1 MNYLKD
7 ELYELL
13 KEDVSIFDFIQEY
26 AINGISFS
34 DLENPEKSW
43 MNAPFFTML
52 GYDSKSFERSQLT
65 LPSLIISEKKSS
77 NEIDKNYINQKIIF
91 KNKEGNNITTE
102 CKAIYIKNKLG
113 NNSHILKAYKKC
125 NIVSET
131 TLLNEEL
138 KKEFEK
144 LKKQDAFLD
153 QCNRA
158 ANIGYWEID
167 LVSQKLNWSSMT
179 KVIHETPFDYIPNI
193 ETAIDFYKEG
203 ENRDLIEKSFKEA
216 VAKGTPFNHELQIIT
231 LKGNT
236 KWVRSIGQAAFSDGV
251 CTRVYGTFQ
260 DITVVKEAHIAL
272 TTEKEKLISVLKGT
286 NTGTWE
292 WNIQTEETHHSEIW
306 AEIIGYPLAELQP
319 ISSKKWEK
327 LVHPDDLLI
336 TKQKLEEYFNKK
348 TEYYNAEYRIRHKN
362 GHWIW
367 VLDKGK
373 VISWTENNK
382 PLVMFGTHY
391 DITEQK
397 KINQRNIHFIEQ
409 TPTAI
414 AMFDNQMN
422 YLASSE
428 KWKSDY
434 QLNDEKIIG
443 KCHYDIFPEI
453 KQEWKAIHQK
463 CLMGIPDH
471 REEDVFIRKD
481 GSIQWL
487 KWEIKPW
494 HNDNGSIGGLIMY
507 TADITVRK
515 QFQEKLRISEEAF
528 RGNFENAAIGMGLL
542 NTTGQWLKVNTS
554 LCKLLG
560 FPEEEMVT
568 QNFQKITHPDDLQAD
583 LNLLD
588 ELIKGRRSF
597 YHLEKRFICKN
608 ERVITTIL
616 SASLVRDENQEPL
629 YFIVQIIDITAQ
641 KKAELQLADTIA
653 KTQGLIE
660 ASTRVAIIETS
671 LDGIIR
677 TFNKGAENLLGY
689 KKEEIIGIA
698 TPLLIHVKDEI
709 QTRTQELTVKYNQPI
724 EEFQV
729 FTLPTDK
736 GDYDTNEWTYIR
748 KDGSQFP
755 VQLTIT
761 AIKKNEVITG
771 YLGIAVDITYIKE
784 TEKEIQ
790 SLLTVTKDQ
799 NERLK
804 NFAHIVSHNLRSHSG
819 NITMMMDL
827 LLYEQPEIADNEI
840 VNLLKTASVNL
851 QETIKHLNEVVL
863 MNSAINENLQCLN
876 LHDYVELTIENTRS
890 LIFNTNIKIINEI
903 LTETTILALPAYLES
918 ILLNLI
924 TNAIK
929 YKSEERDSMIKISST
944 QKEKFVI
951 LEIEDNGIGI
961 DMKKNSSKIFGMYKT
976 FHDNKDARGIGL
988 FITKNQVEAL
998 EGKIEVISKENI
1010 GTTFK
1015 IYFKYEKN

>member
-91 KNKEGNNITTE
+91 KNKEGNNIITE

-179 KVIHETPFDYIPNI
+179 KVIHETSFDYIPNI

-292 WNIQTEETHHSEIW
+292 RNIQTEETHHSEIW

-863 MNSAINENLQCLN
+863 MNSAINENLQSLN

-903 LTETTILALPAYLES
+903 PKETTILALPAYLES